1 MTLPSSGQI
10 AASDINVELGRAWNH
25 FFDMNAAAERNL
37 AGKPTGSIGF
47 ADFYGKSNLIR
58 EPASGE
64 FPSDSTYN
72 WRVFTFNKRFV
83 IRWDGVDIYQSD
95 MQDFSTTYVLGTWT
109 YYKGAFNHNSLGTDM
124 HNIYRIGKY

>member
-1 MTLPSSGQI
+1 MTLPWSGWFS
-10 AASDINVELGRAWNH
+10 AYDINVELGRAWNTP
-25 FFDMNAAAERNL
+25 FNMNDPQVRNL
-37 AGKPTGSIGF
+37 AGKPSGQIWYS
-47 ADFYGKSNLIR
+47 DFYGKSNLIR